1 LQGLADAGEV
11 TLAHLLAAHRTALQ
25 GLGFD
30 LAIAERED
38 ARALAEVFGAIEA
51 TAIHAPALGL
61 IDYADVFDRLLADRT
76 VRPLFDG
83 RARIRILGPLEARLL
98 DCERMVLGGLNEGT
112 WPPETHADAWLN
124 RPMRKKLGLDLP
136 ERRIGLSAHDF
147 TQAMGAHEIV
157 LTRARRQNGVE
168 TVASRFLQRLAAVA
182 PKKAWDRALER
193 GGKYL
198 AFARNLERPQQPKP
212 IDRPAPRPPRAARP
226 ARLSVTDIETL
237 VRDPY
242 SIYARYVLAL
252 EPLEEIDAD
261 PGAAERGTLLHQAL
275 ADFARAFPEKLPA
288 DALDRL
294 LACGRDSFARMRDFP
309 SVAAIWWPRFERVAR
324 WFVEQERAR
333 RHAAT
338 RTLAEIAG
346 KIEFDI
352 KGQIFTLTAR
362 ADRIDLRRDNSV
374 AILDYKTG
382 EAPSLSQALAGLAP
396 QLPLEAA
403 IARAGGFPSISAN
416 TKIAEIAVMRLS
428 GGDPPGEVRSL
439 DPAQAKRDAK
449 ELAEKHR
456 ISNCDD
462 LAAFARA
469 RVETLLAAFANEKT
483 PYHSIPRPKWRG
495 RFGQYDHLARIRE
508 WSAEGDEE

>member
-1 LQGLADAGEV
+1 
-11 TLAHLLAAHRTALQ
+11 
-25 GLGFD
+25 
-30 LAIAERED
+30 
-38 ARALAEVFGAIEA
+38 
-51 TAIHAPALGL
+51 
-61 IDYADVFDRLLADRT
+61 
-76 VRPLFDG
+76 
-83 RARIRILGPLEARLL
+83 
-98 DCERMVLGGLNEGT
+98 M
-112 WPPETHADAWLN
+112 
-124 RPMRKKLGLDLP
+124 
-136 ERRIGLSAHDF
+136 
-147 TQAMGAHEIV
+147 
-157 LTRARRQNGVE
+157 
-168 TVASRFLQRLAAVA
+168 
-182 PKKAWDRALER
+182 
-193 GGKYL
+193 
-198 AFARNLERPQQPKP
+198 
-212 IDRPAPRPPRAARP
+212 
-226 ARLSVTDIETL
+226 
-237 VRDPY
+237 RDPY

-275 ADFARAFPEKLPA
+275 ADFARAFPEKLPV

-309 SVAAIWWPRFERVAR
+309 SVAAIWWPRFDRVAR

-439 DPAQAKRDAK
+439 DPAQTKRDAK